1 MRRILDFANVAA
13 AVLTGS
19 YLALLILFSPESLL
33 TAPEWLSGPGI
44 GILSFLIGAALVGA
58 NIHSLAR
65 EWKIGGLR
73 RNLRISTDQGMTELS
88 VTALEMLLL
97 RDLRAES
104 DIVEPQVVLTPRG
117 EGRPM
122 TCEIGLKLLRQSD
135 VIKRM
140 DSIKR
145 TIRDDLDRLIPGGL
159 TVDVL
164 VEVRDFVSD
173 KTGEFN
179 GPVYSDA
186 GPDNG

>member
-1 MRRILDFANVAA
+1 
-13 AVLTGS
+13 
-19 YLALLILFSPESLL
+19 
-33 TAPEWLSGPGI
+33 
-44 GILSFLIGAALVGA
+44 
-58 NIHSLAR
+58 
-65 EWKIGGLR
+65 
-73 RNLRISTDQGMTELS
+73 
-88 VTALEMLLL
+88 
-97 RDLRAES
+97 
-104 DIVEPQVVLTPRG
+104 
-117 EGRPM
+117 
-122 TCEIGLKLLRQSD
+122 
-135 VIKRM
+135 M